1 MNSLWDGATG
11 SEIASEA
18 GKMTETLIPKNAWLC
33 LSGHNHNESPFTCAI
48 TGHPC
53 EGDLSHLCE
62 EYGCARKGGLSPRSD
77 ENL

>member
-1 MNSLWDGATG
+1 
-11 SEIASEA
+11 
-18 GKMTETLIPKNAWLC
+18 MTETLIPENAWLF
-33 LSGHNHNESPFTCAI
+33 LSGHNRNELPFLCPI